1 MNVQKVLNFCN
12 KIDIQ
17 FVTCS
22 YFQFV
27 SKILTSAHFKYNVR
41 LFIGVFF
48 DSCQGKGSV
57 DTARFSF
64 YIGNFQKK
72 SQIFT
77 EQTEFVLWSNMT
89 KQHLKFP
96 VDPDENVTRPKFG
109 HCVRFF
115 EIFLYSSTSSSSSSS
130 WYSWRVRSVILFL
143 NPQDEVGPSISSS
156 VVPCSFVLSLYI
168 VMLVLVFCCVHP
180 LYVL

>member
-1 MNVQKVLNFCN
+1 MNVQKVSNFCN

-109 HCVRFF
+109 HCVRF
-115 EIFLYSSTSSSSSSS
+115 
-130 WYSWRVRSVILFL
+130 L
-143 NPQDEVGPSISSS
+143 NFFYIHQHHHHHGD
-156 VVPCSFVLSLYI
+156 VPEGLGVLSCSLI
-168 VMLVLVFCCVHP
+168 LKMKLVPPSLPRSSRVPSSFRCIS
-180 LYVL
+180 